1 MQAQRAQETQME
13 KGVEVPV
20 VSECDYLLDRV
31 KGVYESIAHRA
42 YEFFV
47 NRGHQIGHDVEDW
60 LRAEMEL
67 LRPIPVHMEVNET
80 EIKIKAELPGFKAE
94 DIEVSAEPR
103 RLVIHGTREKF
114 VEEKKG
120 DTTYSELNT
129 GDVFRALE
137 LPEEIDPEQATA
149 QLKNGLLEITMLRV
163 KASEPTLVEIKTE

>member
-1 MQAQRAQETQME
+1 MQTQTAKE
-13 KGVEVPV
+13 NLANTSVNVPI